1 MFNMGE
7 LLNISLQVKINC
19 TNQNVKKKIII
30 TDWKHSQKCTNEKT
44 NKTKTKYQ
52 TTCINKLHIKIWTCY
67 KSFVKDYHKAYT
79 YFSKYPLKTN
89 KRNTVYRMYN
99 YC

>member
-30 TDWKHSQKCTNEKT
+30 TDWKRKQKCTNEK
-44 NKTKTKYQ
+44 KPTKQ
-52 TTCINKLHIKIWTCY
+52 KLNIKQH
-67 KSFVKDYHKAYT
+67 V
-79 YFSKYPLKTN
+79 
-89 KRNTVYRMYN
+89 
-99 YC
+99 